1 MSGWPFVS
9 PLIGDWGERMTRV
22 LIVDDDVAT
31 ARELSQL
38 LVRRGFDPM
47 IARNGPAAL
56 VEFDRAV
63 TDFVLL
69 ELLLPGMDGL
79 QLCRELRTRGRVPII
94 MVTARDGEIDKI
106 VGLEVGADDYVT
118 KPYSIRELIA
128 RMDAVLRRRTVGERS
143 GDVVLAAGPIR
154 MNVNRH
160 QVTVA
165 GREVVL
171 PLREF
176 ELLEV
181 LLREAGHV
189 LTRLQLM
196 DLVWGQGYG
205 GDPKTLDVHIKRLRT
220 KIEADPR
227 HPVYLQTLRGTGY
240 SINTAQRASPR
251 TAQRASYGQERV
263 ST

>member
-1 MSGWPFVS
+1 
-9 PLIGDWGERMTRV
+9 MTRV
-22 LIVDDDVAT
+22 LIVDGDMAT
-31 ARELSQL
+31 AQELSQL
-38 LVRRGFDPM
+38 LVRRGFDPT
-47 IARNGPAAL
+47 IVRDGPAAL
-56 VEFDRAV
+56 AEFEREV

-79 QLCRELRTRGRVPII
+79 QVCRELRTRGRVPII

-143 GDVVLAAGPIR
+143 DDVVLAAGPVR

-176 ELLEV
+176 ELLEA
-181 LLREAGHV
+181 LLRDAGQV
-189 LTRLQLM
+189 LSRSELM
-196 DLVWGQGYG
+196 DLVWGQGYA
-205 GDPKTLDVHIKRLRT
+205 GDPKTLDVHIKRLRS

-227 HPVYLQTLRGTGY
+227 HPVYLQTSRGTGY
-240 SINTAQRASPR
+240 SISTSQRTSLQHSP
-251 TAQRASYGQERV
+251 QYSYGISPGQERV